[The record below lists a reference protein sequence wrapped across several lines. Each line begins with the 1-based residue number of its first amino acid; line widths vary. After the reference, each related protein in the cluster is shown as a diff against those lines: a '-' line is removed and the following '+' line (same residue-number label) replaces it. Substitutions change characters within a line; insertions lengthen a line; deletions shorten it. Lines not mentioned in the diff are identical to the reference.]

1 MIRKNKMFIDTHS
14 HIDFED
20 FQDNFD
26 ELLQKCTDAGIEKI
40 VIPGVEPDGYE
51 KIIALIEKYDNLYGA
66 VGIHPSEAKKMND
79 EAFNLTKKFVLH
91 PKIVAIGEVGLDY
104 YWDKSFCDLQKEVFK
119 KQIELAIEF
128 KKPLLIHDRE
138 AHKDTFD
145 LLTSYDLSNVPVIM
159 HCFSGSPEFALECV
173 KKGFYIAFGGV
184 VTFKN
189 AIKAKDVA
197 KIVPLDKIVLETDA
211 PYLTPHPFRGKLNA
225 PYYIPLVAQEIA
237 NLKGITQEEVARVTT
252 SNANQIFSF

>member
-1 MIRKNKMFIDTHS
+1 MFVDTHS

-26 ELLQKCTDAGIEKI
+26 ELLQKCKEAGVEKI
-40 VIPGVEPDGYE
+40 VIPGVEPEGYG
-51 KIIALIEKYDNLYGA
+51 KIISLIEKYDNLYGA
-66 VGIHPSEAKKMND
+66 IGIHPSEAKKMND
-79 EAFNLTKKFVLH
+79 ETFALIRKLASHEKV
-91 PKIVAIGEVGLDY
+91 VAIGEVGLDY

-119 KQIELAIEF
+119 KQIELAVEL

-138 AHKDTFD
+138 AHKDTYD
-145 LLTSYDLSNVPVIM
+145 LLVSYDLSDVPVIM

-173 KKGFYIAFGGV
+173 KKGFYIAFGGG

-189 AIKAKDVA
+189 AIKPKETAKV
-197 KIVPLDKIVLETDA
+197 VPLEKIVLETDA

-225 PYYIPLVAQEIA
+225 PYYIPLVAEEIA
-237 NLKGITQEEVARVTT
+237 SLKGITQEEVARVTT
-252 SNANQIFSF
+252 SNANQLFSF